1 MTRDRLSAKTFM
13 IESKTIQEMTPLAP
27 HTDDDLGFNLMREAF
42 AQAKRAHSRAF
53 RRLSYVLGGQGVQI
67 RIVGQKL
74 AEFMDL
80 PFAHLRADSHLPIS
94 SLAIELWDQV
104 ETGVSCQIGLSRG
117 DLDLHPDLR
126 RSPDGRYASYQ
137 LQHSLVCLDRVSGLM
152 IGWVSNAAE
161 LSLYERGRPLHV
173 PLSLWHKNH
182 GMPLMHAGLV
192 SKHGRGLLL
201 VGPGGSGKST
211 SAIMCAYA
219 GFDYLSDDLVGLEL
233 SADGGFIGHSLYNST
248 FMEPNH
254 LKQFNQLDRH
264 AIRGKYSFE
273 KKHLVLLSQIASL
286 RFARNCRIHAIVLP
300 RVLHRPTSVLRRAS
314 RPEALMALAP
324 SSLLMGERS
333 YGLQGFEKL
342 SQLVEQVPCYRLE
355 LGGTLEEIPRVLE
368 GLLSEVRPGET

>member
-1 MTRDRLSAKTFM
+1 LLELTVIDTKANQASAA
-13 IESKTIQEMTPLAP
+13 LAKVA
-27 HTDDDLGFNLMREAF
+27 DADLGFQIMREAF
-42 AQAKRAHSRAF
+42 ADAKRLHPRGFHDS
-53 RRLSYVLGGQGVQI
+53 SYVLAGQRMHM
-67 RIVGQKL
+67 RIVGRKL

-94 SLAIELWDQV
+94 SLAIELWDQL
-104 ETGVSCQIGLSRG
+104 ETDVPCQIGLMRD
-117 DLDLHPDLR
+117 DLDLHPNLR

-137 LQHSLVCLDRVSGLM
+137 LQHSSVCLDRVSGLM
-152 IGWVSNAAE
+152 MGWVSNAAD

-192 SKHGRGLLL
+192 SKNGRGLLL

-233 SADGGFIGHSLYNST
+233 SVDGGFIGHSLYNST

-254 LKQFNQLDRH
+254 LKRFSQLEGQ

-300 RVLHRPTSVLRRAS
+300 RVLHRPTSVLCRAS
-314 RPEALMALAP
+314 KGETLMALAP

-355 LGGTLEEIPRVLE
+355 LGGTLDEIPRVLE
-368 GLLSEVRPGET
+368 GLLSEVSPGET

>member
-1 MTRDRLSAKTFM
+1 M
-13 IESKTIQEMTPLAP
+13 IESKTTQEVSPLASNS
-27 HTDDDLGFNLMREAF
+27 DDDLGFNLMREMF
-42 AQAKRAHSRAF
+42 AQAKRTHPHAF
-53 RRLSYVLGGQGVQI
+53 RHLSYVLAGQEVQI
-67 RIVGQKL
+67 NIVGRTL
-74 AEFMDL
+74 AEFMHL
-80 PFAHLRADSHLPIS
+80 PFAHLWIDTNLSIS
-94 SLAIELWDQV
+94 SLGIELWDQV
-104 ETGVSCQIGLSRG
+104 ETGAFCQIGLSRD

-152 IGWVSNAAE
+152 IGCISNATE

-173 PLSLWHKNH
+173 PLSLWHKTH

-192 SKHGRGLLL
+192 SKNGRGLLL

-233 SADGGFIGHSLYNST
+233 SADGSFVGHSLYNST
-248 FMEPNH
+248 FMEPDH
-254 LKQFNQLDRH
+254 LKRFSQLEGH

-286 RFARNCRIHAIVLP
+286 RFARSCRIHSIVLP
-300 RVLHRPTSVLRRAS
+300 RVLHRPASILRRAS
-314 RPEALMALAP
+314 KGETLMALAP

-333 YGLQGFEKL
+333 HGHQGLEKL
-342 SQLVEQVPCYRLE
+342 AQLVEQVPCYRLE
-355 LGGTLEEIPRVLE
+355 LGGPLDEIPRVLD
-368 GLLSEVRPGET
+368 GLFSEVSSVET